1 MFNKVWG
8 TPSFLIAV
16 VQALGCYCLDGSYR
30 HQSFLGVETRTR
42 FPRLDSLRQTED
54 AAAGVGNPEIR
65 VVQKGLVHRHH
76 PLLFPPPARLMPA
89 CALGRSP
96 GQAPSFSP
104 CPGAAS
110 RYQAAP

>member
-76 PLLFPPPARLMPA
+76 PLLSPPPQH
-89 CALGRSP
+89 G
-96 GQAPSFSP
+96 
-104 CPGAAS
+104 
-110 RYQAAP
+110 